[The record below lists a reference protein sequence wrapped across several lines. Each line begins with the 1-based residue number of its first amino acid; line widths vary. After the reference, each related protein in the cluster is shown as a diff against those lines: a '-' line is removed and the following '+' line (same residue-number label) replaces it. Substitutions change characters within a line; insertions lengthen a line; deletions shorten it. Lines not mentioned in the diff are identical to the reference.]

1 MYNATGINT
10 KADRKN
16 FNTFYHP
23 MGGPGDGG
31 GTDGVYDS
39 GREIQFQVQIGSKSI
54 PERPIESISQAY
66 YNLKKAL
73 GKKTIGPTHTDYIV
87 NKFAYG
93 LDLEAVPGVMGQ
105 GLNTRQGDLMT
116 IKLKSESALAGAM
129 PTEITVYLM
138 AQSVVELR
146 DAGVNVLD

>member
-1 MYNATGINT
+1 MFNSAGINT

-16 FNTFYHP
+16 FNTYYHP

-31 GTDGVYDS
+31 GTDGVYDF
-39 GREIQFQVQIGSKSI
+39 GREVQFQVQIGSKSI

-66 YNLKKAL
+66 YNFKKAL
-73 GKKTIGPTHTDYIV
+73 GKKTIGPKSLDYIV

-116 IKLKSESALAGAM
+116 IKLKSEAAIAAAM
-129 PTEITVYLM
+129 PSEITVYLM

-146 DAGVNVLD
+146 DSGTNVLD